1 MSDKKETV
9 VALGQCKSEK
19 CSKKEERIVSLD
31 KDNRLQV
38 LQLANARHTRL
49 ILVVGLVALSG
60 FAILLFFIYRNKEKL
75 NTILNERNA
84 QLALANDTK
93 ARLFGIISHDLRGP
107 VSRIVQLLQIRKV
120 RPEWLD
126 EPARLQ
132 YEGRLTAAS
141 ESVLET
147 MEDLLLWSKSQM
159 ENFIPDFRPVKITD
173 VLQKE
178 ITLLHQQLEDKDI
191 RIDCRV
197 PESFIRHTDENF
209 LSVIVRNL
217 LHNAIKYSD
226 GEKTITVSSTGHTLL
241 ITNSSST
248 ATAEGLN
255 RRLLNRYIDSRSSGL
270 GLQISADLAARIC
283 TRLFFRE
290 EPGTALTALLSWE
303 EFALA
308 TATPQRSTI

>member
-1 MSDKKETV
+1 MNLPWDLRIRPRI
-9 VALGQCKSEK
+9 LGRFLIPGILNVCL
-19 CSKKEERIVSLD
+19 EEVLVDLHVLYRPGYVRLQLHRIPEVQFVSLLH
-31 KDNRLQV
+31 LQKERPD
-38 LQLANARHTRL
+38 LFNEESRSRHE
-49 ILVVGLVALSG
+49 
-60 FAILLFFIYRNKEKL
+60 EKL
-75 NTILNERNA
+75 
-84 QLALANDTK
+84 K
-93 ARLFGIISHDLRGP
+93 S
-107 VSRIVQLLQIRKV
+107 
-120 RPEWLD
+120 
-126 EPARLQ
+126 
-132 YEGRLTAAS
+132 AS
-141 ESVLET
+141 ENVLET
-147 MEDLLLWSKSQM
+147 MEDILLWSKSQM
-159 ENFIPDFRPVKITD
+159 ENFTPDFRPVKITD

-209 LSVIVRNL
+209 LSVIIRNL
-217 LHNAIKYSD
+217 LQNAVKYSD
-226 GEKTITVSSTGHTLL
+226 GEKTITVSSTGYTLL

-255 RRLLNRYIDSRSSGL
+255 GRLVDRHIDSRSSGL

-308 TATPQRSTI
+308 TAAPQRSTI